1 MDKKTYA
8 RKKWGAGAVIPW
20 REKWGAGAVIPWR
33 EIDGIEMERLRL
45 LAMNPDHPHAV
56 FLFTVERAKDK
67 HR

>member
-1 MDKKTYA
+1 MDKKITIL
-8 RKKWGAGAVIPW
+8 RVPKTLSVNI
-20 REKWGAGAVIPWR
+20 
-33 EIDGIEMERLRL
+33 IDMEMERLRL